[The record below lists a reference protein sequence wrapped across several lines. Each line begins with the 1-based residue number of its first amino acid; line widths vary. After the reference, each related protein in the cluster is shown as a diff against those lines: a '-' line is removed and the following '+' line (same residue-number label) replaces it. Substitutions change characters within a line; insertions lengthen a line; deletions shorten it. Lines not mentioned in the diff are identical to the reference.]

1 MGYTMY
7 ANENLAIGEAA
18 RLAKVNQCPVGVIFR
33 DGWYRVEED
42 CEAYEDA
49 IDVDGWQPVTVCDP
63 AYALTVGE
71 LYTVESRG
79 EFGGWSDGA
88 DATVG
93 YHLDSYFDSEGR
105 YLGPDARGIEPLFF

>member
-7 ANENLAIGEAA
+7 ANENLAISEAA
-18 RLAKVNQCPVGVIFR
+18 RLANVNQCPVGVLHR
-33 DGWYRVEED
+33 GGWYRVEED
-42 CEAYEDA
+42 AEAYNDA
-49 IDVDGWQPVTVCDP
+49 IDVDGWESVTVCDP

-88 DATVG
+88 DATH
-93 YHLDSYFDSEGR
+93 YRLDVYFDDEGR

>member
-1 MGYTMY
+1 MGYTMH
-7 ANENLAIGEAA
+7 ANENRAISEAA
-18 RLAKVNQCPVGVIFR
+18 RMANVNQCPVGVIFR

-49 IDVDGWQPVTVCDP
+49 IDVDGWESVTVCDP
-63 AYALTVGE
+63 SHRLAVGE

-79 EFGGWSDGA
+79 EFGGWSEGDDSGSHGHVA
-88 DATVG
+88 D
-93 YHLDSYFDSEGR
+93 YFDETGR

>member
-7 ANENLAIGEAA
+7 GSENRAIAEAA
-18 RLAKVNQCPVGVIFR
+18 RLANVNQCPVGVIFR

-42 CEAYEDA
+42 AEAYE
-49 IDVDGWQPVTVCDP
+49 ILVDEEQWESVTVCDP
-63 AYALTVGE
+63 ASRLTVGE

-88 DATVG
+88 DTTVG